1 MGSLGY
7 SLEETDYIE
16 DNWGKISV
24 AGIAKK
30 LNRPVGGLINK
41 VARMELGSFLE
52 SGEYISINQLFIG
65 IGRRTGYADTL
76 THWIKKGFPVK
87 NKRVLNNSFKVIHLN
102 DFWKWATEYRMH
114 IDFNK
119 FKKNALGEEPSWVK
133 EQRKADVLFSKY
145 KFTKWTKEQDNH
157 LRGLLKLYKY
167 NYKELSLT
175 IFRTE
180 GAIRRRMVE
189 LKINERPL
197 REDAHGV
204 WSPEQIKIVI
214 DLYHKGYRSEV
225 IKDYIDK
232 SGHAIDGK
240 IERLIK
246 SGFITKW
253 K

>member
-16 DNWGKISV
+16 DNWGALSINT
-24 AGIAKK
+24 IAKN
-30 LNRPVGGLINK
+30 LNRPIGGLINK
-41 VARMELGSFLE
+41 KCRMHLGNFLD
-52 SGEYISINQLFIG
+52 SGEYITVHQLFIS
-65 IGRRTGYADTL
+65 IGRNGGNDYTL
-76 THWIKKGFPVK
+76 KHWIKKGFPVK
-87 NKRVLNNSFKVIHLN
+87 KKRVCNCSFKIIYLN
-102 DFWKWATEYRMH
+102 DFWKWAKKYRMH

-119 FKKNALGEEPSWVK
+119 FEKNVLGEEPPWVK

-145 KFTKWTKEQDNH
+145 KLTTWTKEQDNH
-157 LRGLLKLYKY
+157 LKSLLKLYKY
-167 NYKELSLT
+167 TYKELSLA

-197 REDAHGV
+197 REDAHGI

-214 DLYHKGYRSEV
+214 EMYHKGYRSEV
-225 IKDYIDK
+225 IKDYINK

-246 SGFITKW
+246 SGFITRW